1 MKGLALLDAN
11 QTMLYGLPE
20 NGPRSNSVR
29 KQNKRRW
36 EQKISHI
43 DVSQEEFNK
52 ILLEVKKM
60 QLSVPTDTLRC
71 RRNCIS
77 GFEEQLVAKQL
88 ASHSSV
94 CASVEVREG
103 EPTER
108 ECRIAEYIRKS
119 HEDYDGKVLCEE
131 VPPDPPVRG
140 PYGYAYIPLK
150 EGAEPQR
157 QKPFYQHGE
166 RVDAMKKITDDWISK
181 KFIERPTAAVEWLC
195 QGFAVPQKSTTFPW
209 RGVVDMRGV
218 NNQTRQCNYP
228 LPNIENILVK
238 LGKNK
243 LFSIFDSR
251 GAFHQQPLRPD
262 SRPLT

>member
-1 MKGLALLDAN
+1 MIQNEFGCFPHMKGLALLDAN

-29 KQNKRRW
+29 KQNKKRW

-119 HEDYDGKVLCEE
+119 HEDYDGKV
-131 VPPDPPVRG
+131 
-140 PYGYAYIPLK
+140 
-150 EGAEPQR
+150 
-157 QKPFYQHGE
+157 F
-166 RVDAMKKITDDWISK
+166 M
-181 KFIERPTAAVEWLC
+181 
-195 QGFAVPQKSTTFPW
+195 
-209 RGVVDMRGV
+209 
-218 NNQTRQCNYP
+218 
-228 LPNIENILVK
+228 
-238 LGKNK
+238 
-243 LFSIFDSR
+243 
-251 GAFHQQPLRPD
+251 
-262 SRPLT
+262 